1 MLISFRFEQGLH
13 MSDLSFYSPGRAKQ
27 LGILLWAAIA
37 MAGLA
42 AGLAGFLV
50 GTGHAGLAIVVAVP
64 ALLLLGTSAMALSAL
79 RAGSRAAKAWSAI
92 AGGVLVL
99 AGLGFAR
106 GEVSILFSIVGVL
119 LLLLALLRDH
129 GER

>member
-1 MLISFRFEQGLH
+1 MGD
-13 MSDLSFYSPGRAKQ
+13 MSDTSFYSPGRTKQ

-42 AGLAGFLV
+42 AGLAGWLV
-50 GTGHAGLAIVVAVP
+50 GTGNAAVAIVVAVP

-79 RAGSRAAKAWSAI
+79 RAGSHAAKPWSAC

-99 AGLGFAR
+99 AGLGFAN
-106 GEVSILFSIVGVL
+106 GEVSILFSILGVL
-119 LLLLALLRDH
+119 LLLLALLRDE

>member
-1 MLISFRFEQGLH
+1 
-13 MSDLSFYSPGRAKQ
+13 MSDASFYSPGRTKQ
-27 LGILLWAAIA
+27 LVILLWAAIA

-42 AGLAGFLV
+42 AGLAGWLV
-50 GTGHAGLAIVVAVP
+50 GTGNPAIAIIVAVP

-79 RAGSRAAKAWSAI
+79 RAGSHAAKPWSAS

-99 AGLGFAR
+99 AGLGFAK
-106 GEVSILFSIVGVL
+106 GEVSILFSILGVL
-119 LLLLALLRDH
+119 LLLLALLRDD